1 MQEKLK
7 RGFFMGGTISTDQ
20 KACQKCK
27 TKFIRIKDS
36 YGFAVPQCPKCGTFP
51 QKFYISKRLPKL
63 GSDESRLV
71 RIMYDSANRRLE
83 TPFQAMNTLTE
94 INNEIESGKFNPL
107 KYASKKE
114 KEAFKFKAFKDV
126 YLDHH
131 RKRFER
137 GELTPAGYKE
147 KARLVEK
154 VLTPYFGKFDINDIS
169 SAAIKKYRD
178 SFTDKLRQRDT
189 STQELKTLL
198 KFAYQMEFIDKMPVF
213 DKIPR
218 SKKRKE
224 ILESEQAK
232 KIIANIENDQYR
244 MMFELAYIYALRP
257 CEVRAIKFKDIN
269 KKKKK
274 LVIQSHVSKDIVISG
289 RKSQKDNDEMATLEL
304 PLVEKADEIFS
315 AVPWNID
322 KNAYIFPG
330 KFAAIVSR
338 DSLTSAWNKS
348 LNQLKKKLK
357 IDRKVDSY
365 EIRHARLSELCKRLN
380 GNVVAL
386 RQVSGHTNVTTLVE
400 RYVRSDNDFE
410 SILEY

>member
-1 MQEKLK
+1 MQEKMK

-27 TKFIRIKDS
+27 AKFTRIKDS
-36 YGFAVPQCPKCGTFP
+36 YGFAVPRCPKCGTFP

-71 RIMYDSANRRLE
+71 RIMYDSANKRLE

-94 INNEIESGKFNPL
+94 INNEIESGKFDPL

-126 YLDHH
+126 YLEHH

-137 GELTPAGYKE
+137 GEITPAGHSE
-147 KARLVEK
+147 KVRLVNN
-154 VLTPYFGKFDINDIS
+154 VLTPYFGNYDINEIS
-169 SAAIKKYRD
+169 SIAIKKYRD
-178 SFTDKLRQRDT
+178 SFTEKLRQRDCA
-189 STQELKTLL
+189 TQELKTLL
-198 KFAYQMEFIDKMPVF
+198 RFAYQMEFIDKMPLF
-213 DKIPR
+213 DRIPR
-218 SKKRKE
+218 SKKR
-224 ILESEQAK
+224 LEFLEADKTK
-232 KIIANIENDQYR
+232 KIIANIENDKYR

-257 CEVRAIKFKDIN
+257 CEVRSIKFKDIN
-269 KKKKK
+269 LKKNT
-274 LVIQSHVSKDIVISG
+274 LTIQTHVSKDIVIAD
-289 RKSQKDNDEMATLEL
+289 RKSQKGDAEMANLQFKLTD
-304 PLVEKADEIFS
+304 KARAIF
-315 AVPWNID
+315 AAIPRNID
-322 KNAYIFPG
+322 KNAYVFPG

-338 DSLTSAWNKS
+338 DALTTAWKNS

-365 EIRHARLSELCKRLN
+365 EIRGSRLSELSERLN
-380 GNVVAL
+380 GNVMAL
-386 RQVSGHTNVTTLVE
+386 RQISGHTNVTTLVE

-410 SILEY
+410 SILDY